1 MHYNNDF
8 RYDLKRGQ
16 DAEKWL
22 GGLLEG
28 DTMEVK
34 RDYIAHKTNRVFVE
48 YECNGKPS
56 GITITEADMWA
67 FITDICTVIIPTD
80 RLKDLT
86 DEAVSKKRY
95 AKGGDKNRSLGA
107 LIDLVTLVKNS
118 K

>member
-1 MHYNNDF
+1 
-8 RYDLKRGQ
+8 
-16 DAEKWL
+16 
-22 GGLLEG
+22 
-28 DTMEVK
+28 
-34 RDYIAHKTNRVFVE
+34 
-48 YECNGKPS
+48 
-56 GITITEADMWA
+56 MWA